1 MVFWR
6 FGSNGDAFERF
17 GRFGVG
23 TYKMCFEHCCVRI
36 SAVLANYRSW
46 AHATTVTTIL
56 TSLY

>member
-46 AHATTVTTIL
+46 AHATTVTTI
-56 TSLY
+56 